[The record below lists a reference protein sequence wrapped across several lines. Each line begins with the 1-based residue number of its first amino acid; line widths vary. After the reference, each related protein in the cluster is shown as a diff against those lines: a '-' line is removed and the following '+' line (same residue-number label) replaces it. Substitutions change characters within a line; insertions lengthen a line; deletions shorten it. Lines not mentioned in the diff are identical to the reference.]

1 MTLLQSGL
9 DDIKRITSD
18 PAGHSSKATSGQH
31 GPEVFLSGLSAAGVK
46 PFSDVLIGPE
56 VEAMSGSISEHSDG
70 EAFVK
75 PLKALTP
82 KDALGQGEG
91 TRLALL
97 KLETNLDELDRG
109 EQEALDSTGGNTSK
123 SNASVGRRL
132 FQRNR
137 GIKGAREYGVNLE
150 YHSILQ
156 ENTDCIE

>member
-1 MTLLQSGL
+1 MTLLESGL

-18 PAGHSSKATSGQH
+18 PAGHSSKATSHEH

-56 VEAMSGSISEHSDG
+56 VEAMSGSISEHGDG
-70 EAFVK
+70 EASVK
-75 PLKALTP
+75 PLKALSP
-82 KDALGQGEG
+82 KDALGQGDG
-91 TRLALL
+91 TRLSLL

-109 EQEALDSTGGNTSK
+109 EQEALYSTGGNTTK

-132 FQRNR
+132 YQRNR
-137 GIKGAREYGVNLE
+137 GIKRAREYGVYLE

-156 ENTDCIE
+156 QYNTV